1 MDNLYAYY
9 ICLLASTIG
18 LRHDEINTLLSNG
31 VRDKDAGLRQEVEG
45 SNMAGV
51 LSLTD
56 VGRWKACVRESVRR
70 EGISCR
76 TSIESK
82 HKKMIK

>member
-1 MDNLYAYY
+1 MDNLSAYY
-9 ICLLASTIG
+9 ICLLQEASTIG
-18 LRHDEINTLLSNG
+18 LRHDEINKLLSND

-56 VGRWKACVRESVRR
+56 VGRSKACVRDSDGKEFLVEHR
-70 EGISCR
+70 
-76 TSIESK
+76 
-82 HKKMIK
+82 